1 MSVTE
6 LREFFV
12 VCTLGL
18 EPALERELQAL
29 GAQSIVIQRGGA
41 TCRGDLALG
50 YAMNLWLRSA
60 IRVQEFVLEGRAL
73 SVPDLYRIVRA
84 YDWSRTTGPDLT
96 LAVDATVTSG
106 WMTHSGYAAQV
117 VKDAIVDQIRELHGT
132 RPDVDR
138 RQPDLPLKL
147 VLRDDHVLL
156 YRNLSGP
163 SLHKRGWRQVQVKSP
178 LNEATAAGLLIL
190 AEWTP
195 QQTLVD
201 PMCGSGT
208 FLIEAA
214 HMAMDRA
221 PGLMRHFPF
230 EAWPD
235 FDADQWSRL
244 RAAARQRMRPSPGV
258 ELLGVDWHPGAIA
271 IARSTADA
279 AGVGRAIRFEQQ
291 SAGEVRLEN
300 PPAVVTVN
308 PPYGERLGQDEAE
321 LYDSWRQLARFLHE
335 ECSGAVAWVLS
346 GNPELTRVLR
356 LKSSRKHPL
365 RNGSIDCRWLRYD
378 VR

>member
-1 MSVTE
+1 
-6 LREFFV
+6 
-12 VCTLGL
+12 
-18 EPALERELQAL
+18 
-29 GAQSIVIQRGGA
+29 
-41 TCRGDLALG
+41 
-50 YAMNLWLRSA
+50 
-60 IRVQEFVLEGRAL
+60 
-73 SVPDLYRIVRA
+73 
-84 YDWSRTTGPDLT
+84 
-96 LAVDATVTSG
+96 
-106 WMTHSGYAAQV
+106 
-117 VKDAIVDQIRELHGT
+117 
-132 RPDVDR
+132 
-138 RQPDLPLKL
+138 
-147 VLRDDHVLL
+147 
-156 YRNLSGP
+156 
-163 SLHKRGWRQVQVKSP
+163 
-178 LNEATAAGLLIL
+178 
-190 AEWTP
+190 
-195 QQTLVD
+195 
-201 PMCGSGT
+201 
-208 FLIEAA
+208 
-214 HMAMDRA
+214 
-221 PGLMRHFPF
+221 
-230 EAWPD
+230 
-235 FDADQWSRL
+235 
-244 RAAARQRMRPSPGV
+244 MRPSPGV